1 MIVLF
6 EFKPYASI
14 PLHNHVKGQT
24 NIVLKVR
31 GNFEIGEEIYRVKEK
46 TAYHEA
52 SGVSHR
58 VERRENGAFP

>member
-1 MIVLF
+1 MF
-6 EFKPYASI
+6 EFKPYANI
-14 PLHNHVKGQT
+14 TLHNHVKGQA

-46 TAYHEA
+46 TAYHKA

-58 VERRENGAFP
+58 VGMGENGAFT

>member
-14 PLHNHVKGQT
+14 PLHDHVEGQT
-24 NIVLKVR
+24 NIVLKVG
-31 GNFEIGEEIYRVKEK
+31 GNFEIGEEIYHVREK
-46 TAYHEA
+46 TAYHKA

-58 VERRENGAFP
+58 VERGENGAFT